1 VSGRLPRVAVV
12 LSVFAVV
19 ARATLALG
27 WAAPSFQ
34 NFPDSVVAQ
43 IPVGGD
49 PTNVSALPSAEYL
62 YVGNET
68 TNYVTV
74 VRLTDRTV
82 VARVAAGQSPWEL
95 MAHPSGDYVYT
106 GNLNSN
112 SVSVIR
118 TSDNTVIATVPV
130 GESPCLLAFRP
141 AGDFA
146 YVANSASNNVSV
158 IRTSD
163 NSVVATVRVGDNP
176 RGITCLPDGNYVY
189 TANCY
194 SGDVSV
200 IRTSDNTVVATVRVG
215 GEPHRVAAL
224 LDGSHVYV
232 TRRGDNKVLVIR
244 TSDNTLVDSLVSGA
258 GVCGMVMLPGTE
270 YAYVANI
277 SDNTVSVVRTST
289 HTLVT
294 TIPVGHTPWGVT
306 APAAGDF
313 VYTANRYG
321 QSVTVIGCRRQHDVC
336 PVRILA
342 PTGTLDSGTSVV
354 PRVLVKNLGTSAD
367 VFPVTMCIG
376 AGYTGTIQDTLPA
389 GFSDTV
395 SFPAWTAAP
404 AGWLPVVCFTGLQGD
419 EDTANDTLTDSVLV
433 LRASI
438 HDVSAVSIIAPAGT
452 VDYGT
457 VCVPQ
462 AVVRNTGTQGE
473 TFPVTMQ
480 IGVGYSQ
487 SVSETLAAGV
497 ADTVSFPAWT
507 ATPAGVLPVTCFT
520 ALAGDENAAN
530 DTIRD
535 SVQVV
540 GAPVHDVGAVSI
552 VEPVGTVHTG
562 DTVIPRARISNFGNT
577 AERFFDVRFRIGM
590 SYDRT
595 VDAAQ
600 TLPPDSAVELAFQ
613 PWVAEPGNWVVSC
626 STMLTSDA
634 NRANDKVTSAV
645 RAFQQAAL
653 YIEPDQSDR
662 LEVSQGKT
670 YQFCALIDGDTG
682 GVVEVAQPFV
692 PSGWSLRFLDENG
705 TNGLTDT
712 DADGMPDLGYVVPG
726 ESRWFSLE
734 VKTPSGLVGD
744 TASLTQRTFLVAGHL
759 GNDPAVAD
767 TARLNLTLVP
777 GFSVHNFPNPFSIS
791 VGTAFV
797 IGLPGDGKLS
807 LTVYTRAG
815 ERVCRVLEPEGKSAG
830 VHFVRWGAVNERGRD
845 VAPGT
850 YEYVLDYV
858 HQGIT
863 DRIRKRLV
871 VTRE

>member
-1 VSGRLPRVAVV
+1 MPRVAVA
-12 LSVFAVV
+12 LSVLAV
-19 ARATLALG
+19 ATGAALALG
-27 WAAPSFQ
+27 RTTPLFQ
-34 NFPDSVVAQ
+34 DFPDSVVAQ

-49 PTNVSALPSAEYL
+49 PTNVSALPNAEYL

-68 TNYVTV
+68 TDYVTV

-106 GNLNSN
+106 GDLNSN

-118 TSDNTVIATVPV
+118 TSDNTVIAAVPV
-130 GESPCLLAFRP
+130 GESPCQLAFRP

-163 NSVVATVRVGDNP
+163 DSVVATVRVGDNP
-176 RGITCLPDGNYVY
+176 RGIACLPDGNYVY

-194 SGDVSV
+194 SGNVSG
-200 IRTSDNTVVATVRVG
+200 IRTSDNTVVATVHVG

-258 GVCGMVMLPGTE
+258 SACGMVMLPGSE
-270 YAYVANI
+270 FAYVANI
-277 SDNTVSVVRTST
+277 GDNTVSVIRTST
-289 HTLVT
+289 NTLVT

-313 VYTANRYG
+313 VYTSDRSG
-321 QSVTVIGCRRQHDVC
+321 QSVTVIGYRRRHDVC
-336 PVRILA
+336 PVLILA
-342 PTGTLDSGTSVV
+342 PTGTLDSGTSIV
-354 PRVLVKNLGTSAD
+354 PRVVVKNLGISAD
-367 VFPVTMCIG
+367 VFPVTLCIG
-376 AGYTGTIQDTLPA
+376 AGYTGTVQDTLPA

-404 AGWLPVVCFTGLQGD
+404 AGRLPVVCFTGLQSD

-438 HDVSAVSIIAPAGT
+438 HDVSAVSITVPAGT
-452 VDYGT
+452 VDFGT
-457 VCVPQ
+457 VCIPQ
-462 AVVRNTGTQGE
+462 AVVRNLGRQEE

-480 IGVGYSQ
+480 IGVAYSQ
-487 SVSETLAAGV
+487 SVSESLAAGIS
-497 ADTVSFPAWT
+497 DTVSFPAWT
-507 ATPAGVLPVTCFT
+507 ATPTGVLPVTCFT
-520 ALAGDENAAN
+520 ALVGDENPTN
-530 DTIRD
+530 DTIND
-535 SVQVV
+535 SVRVV
-540 GAPVHDVGAVSI
+540 GPPVHDVGAVAILS
-552 VEPVGTVHTG
+552 PTGTVYTG

-577 AERFFDVRFRIGM
+577 AERFFDVRFRIGP

-595 VDAAQ
+595 VSVTQ
-600 TLPPDSAVELAFQ
+600 TLQPDSTVELTFE
-613 PWVAEPGNWVVSC
+613 PWVAEPGNRVVSC

-634 NRANDKVTSAV
+634 NRANDKVASTV
-645 RAFQQAAL
+645 RAFQQTAL
-653 YIEPDQSDR
+653 HIEHDQSDR
-662 LEVSQGKT
+662 LEVGQGKT
-670 YQFCALIDGDTG
+670 YQFHALIDGDAG
-682 GVVEVAQPFV
+682 GVVEVAQPLV
-692 PSGWSLRFLDENG
+692 PAGWSLRLLNENG
-705 TNGLTDT
+705 TNELTDT
-712 DADGMPDLGYVVPG
+712 DADGMPDLGYVMPG
-726 ESRWFSLE
+726 ESCWFSLE

-744 TASLTQRTFLVAGHL
+744 TASLAQRTFLVAGQL

-767 TARLNLTLVP
+767 TAFLNLTLVP
-777 GFSVHNFPNPFSIS
+777 GFSVHNFPNPFIIR
-791 VGTAFV
+791 TAFV
-797 IGLPGDGKLS
+797 IGLPGDGKVT

-815 ERVCRVLEPEGKSAG
+815 KRVCRVLENADMPAG
-830 VHFVRWGAVNERGRD
+830 VHFVGWDGVNDNGRGI
-845 VAPGT
+845 APGT
-850 YEYVLDYV
+850 YEYLLDYV
-858 HQGIT
+858 HAGKT

-871 VTRE
+871 LTRE